1 MITRKM
7 MMQHV
12 QHSKTKIQEIPESWF
27 CCAVRAASSFCVLSS
42 TVVLLGIVSE
52 LALVSGLVL
61 GLVESDGVPSGTVL
75 LVSLELSVVYVSSY
89 DELVVVSSH
98 VLVVVVSFKLSVV
111 VGSDVE
117 TEVVGVVSSTVL
129 ELELG
134 AR

>member
-1 MITRKM
+1 M
-7 MMQHV
+7 
-12 QHSKTKIQEIPESWF
+12 
-27 CCAVRAASSFCVLSS
+27 LSS

-75 LVSLELSVVYVSSY
+75 LVSFELSVVYVSSY

-98 VLVVVVSFKLSVV
+98 LLVVVVSFKLSVV

>member
-1 MITRKM
+1 M
-7 MMQHV
+7 
-12 QHSKTKIQEIPESWF
+12 
-27 CCAVRAASSFCVLSS
+27 LSS

-61 GLVESDGVPSGTVL
+61 GLVESDEVPSGTVL

-89 DELVVVSSH
+89 DELVVSSH